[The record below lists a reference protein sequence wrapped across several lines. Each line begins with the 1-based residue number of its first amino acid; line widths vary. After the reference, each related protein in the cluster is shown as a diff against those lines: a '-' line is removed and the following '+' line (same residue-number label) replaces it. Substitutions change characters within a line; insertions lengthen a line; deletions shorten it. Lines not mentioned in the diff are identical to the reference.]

1 MLRSI
6 ASRFSLHWLAPVAAV
21 ILLTWGALPYVPGQI
36 DDPFIVFAYAHRLV
50 AAGEITWNTGERVE
64 GYSSTLHLGLM
75 GLAAWAGLDLSVFAR
90 AFSFAATLSLLA
102 WVNQV
107 VRGRGRGWFLVALA
121 CWQPLQFWS
130 TAGMETAFAAVLG
143 AVGWT
148 NAVGDRRAWGRGTV
162 ILAAYSLV
170 RPEGMAWL
178 AVSLLRRLRL
188 GPGRGR
194 PEALATMALG
204 LLLVYHATRIA
215 YFGAVLPTPFL
226 VKLAAV
232 HPAVDGPGVTEAIRE
247 LLSASGIL
255 LVLFVHRSGG
265 SGWAWVPLAI
275 QTLLLVR
282 AGGDWMGNAR
292 FLLPGLMA
300 SGIAAWRSGEERA
313 TVHPAWRLVMPPLL
327 AASFMW
333 EPSRMGRV
341 GDPAL
346 VTSGLRDRYFLH
358 HPSDAVTAPWS
369 VPLLE
374 ETAFLVGRIPEGSGA
389 AISDVGLP
397 GNLTDVR
404 IWDNTGLTDRETA
417 EVIANPNKTMTSAL
431 RARYDDPDDIWCI
444 RYGLAEDGSET
455 ADRWLVELMPEVTPS
470 TTPNLIWRCR
480 PGGEPSATVV
490 TRRWTE
496 LVQRFPSQDWLH
508 WHLGRALLASGD
520 SDGALAEV
528 GRAPRLAADGPG
540 WLLFGGNGTDQYEP
554 TRGWAMYANGELV
567 SQAVD
572 DRVWASVRAALDVDD
587 PGDEG
592 AKVRLRWIPE
602 CGAALDLSVPAPT
615 TFALPACDASGPRRL
630 AVEFLNDVYRDD
642 ADRNVYVRL
651 VGP

>member
-1 MLRSI
+1 MARSNTP
-6 ASRFSLHWLAPVAAV
+6 RFSLQWLAPVAALV
-21 ILLTWGALPYVPGQI
+21 LLTWGALPYLPGQI

-50 AAGEITWNTGERVE
+50 DVGEISWNTGERVE
-64 GYSSTLHLGLM
+64 GYSSALHLGLM

-90 AFSFAATLSLLA
+90 AFSFAAALWLLTWA
-102 WVNQV
+102 NQV

-130 TAGMETAFAAVLG
+130 TAGMETAFAALLG

-148 NAVGDRRAWGRGTV
+148 NAVGDRRDWGRGTV
-162 ILAAYSLV
+162 LLAAYSLV
-170 RPEGMAWL
+170 RPEGLAWL
-178 AVSLLRRLRL
+178 VASLLRRLLL

-194 PEALATMALG
+194 PEALAAMALG
-204 LLLVYHATRIA
+204 LLIVYHAIRIT

-226 VKLAAV
+226 VKLEAV
-232 HPAVDGPGVTEAIRE
+232 HPAFDGPGFTEATRE

-255 LVLFVHRSGG
+255 IVVFAHRSGG
-265 SGWAWVPLAI
+265 SGWAWVPLAL

-292 FLLPGLMA
+292 FLLPGVIA
-300 SGIAAWRSGEERA
+300 SGIAAWRSSVERA
-313 TVHPAWRLVMPPLL
+313 TVRPIWWLVMPLLL
-327 AASFMW
+327 AVSFMW

-346 VTSGLRDRYFLH
+346 VTSGLRDRYFLQ
-358 HPSDAVTAPWS
+358 HPSDAVTTPWS

-374 ETAFLVGRIPEGSGA
+374 EAAFLVGRIPEGSGA
-389 AISDVGLP
+389 ALSDVGLP

-417 EVIANPNKTMTSAL
+417 EVIANPNKTITAAL

-444 RYGLAEDGSET
+444 RYGLADDGSET
-455 ADRWLVELMPEVTPS
+455 ADPWLVTLMPEVTPS
-470 TTPNLIWRCR
+470 TTPSLIWRCR
-480 PGGEPSATVV
+480 PGGEPSAAVV
-490 TRRWTE
+490 IRRWMG
-496 LVQRFPSQDWLH
+496 LVRRFPSQDWLH
-508 WHLGRALLASGD
+508 WHLGRALLAGGD
-520 SDGALAEV
+520 SDRALAEV
-528 GRAPRLAADGPG
+528 ERAPRLSADGPG
-540 WLLFGGNGTDQYEP
+540 WLLFGGNGTDHYEP
-554 TRGWAMYANGELV
+554 RRGWAMYANSELV

-572 DRVWASVRAALDVDD
+572 GRVWASLRAALDVDD

-592 AKVRLRWIPE
+592 AKVRVRWIPE
-602 CGAALDLSVPAPT
+602 CGAALELRVPAPT
-615 TFALPACDASGPRRL
+615 RFALPACDASGARRL
-630 AVEFLNDVYRDD
+630 SVEFLNDKYQDD
-642 ADRNVYVRL
+642 SDRNLYVGL